1 MIIMAR
7 KPVRKKKTTKRK
19 PAAKKRGTTKRTT
32 RKKATTKRKTTKKKA
47 TKKKTTAKKR
57 KTTRKVSAKKTTRK
71 ASAKKASTKKSA
83 AKKAAPAKV
92 AAKPVVKK
100 VKKATKPKNAR
111 TLAYTQSEFIEN
123 VRSYCGLEK
132 RTEARDLCDDIA
144 DFITD
149 SLKKGY
155 RVPLMGL
162 GKLYVRKSKARMG
175 RNPATGEPIHIA
187 AKKRVRFSVAKAL
200 KDSVL

>member
-1 MIIMAR
+1 MAR
-7 KPVRKKKTTKRK
+7 KPAKKKKT
-19 PAAKKRGTTKRTT
+19 AS
-32 RKKATTKRKTTKKKA
+32 RKTASKKSSSSKRS
-47 TKKKTTAKKR
+47 TRSSSSKKTAKKS
-57 KTTRKVSAKKTTRK
+57 SA
-71 ASAKKASTKKSA
+71 SKKASSGKTA
-83 AKKAAPAKV
+83 
-92 AAKPVVKK
+92 AAKPVVQK
-100 VKKATKPKNAR
+100 VQKASKPKNGR

-123 VRSYCGLEK
+123 VRSYCGLSK

-144 DFITD
+144 SFITD

-155 RVPLMGL
+155 RIPLMGL

>member
-7 KPVRKKKTTKRK
+7 KPVRKKKTAKRK
-19 PAAKKRGTTKRTT
+19 PAAKKRSTAKRTT
-32 RKKATTKRKTTKKKA
+32 RKKAKQKKKTTRKKTTRKKTTKKKA
-47 TKKKTTAKKR
+47 TTKKKRVT
-57 KTTRKVSAKKTTRK
+57 
-71 ASAKKASTKKSA
+71 KKASTKKTSAKKPA
-83 AKKAAPAKV
+83 AKKVAPAKA